1 MRKVCKIILIILF
14 YVFMFWGLVN
24 GVKSVLH
31 KTNKC
36 NCNCDKTEKV
46 VEVMKKEPMESIKIE
61 VKENAITKTVDNEAK
76 KTSNNKLKK
85 TSNNKLK
92 KTSNNKIKKTS
103 NNKIKKTSNNKIKK
117 TISKTT
123 KSNIKKVSNKKVS
136 KSDYKKY
143 AHDLIINTYK
153 WSEADYSAL
162 VKLWNKESGWN
173 PNSHNSSSGA
183 HGIPQALPASKMK
196 SEGSDYYTNGYTQIR
211 WGLKYIKNRYGTPS
225 KAWRHF
231 QNKNWY

>member
-46 VEVMKKEPMESIKIE
+46 VEVIKEVATEETKVE
-61 VKENAITKTVDNEAK
+61 VKEEKKEKPKKEKPKEQTKTKTVTNNNTQ
-76 KTSNNKLKK
+76 KTAPAV
-85 TSNNKLK
+85 TG
-92 KTSNNKIKKTS
+92 
-103 NNKIKKTSNNKIKK
+103 
-117 TISKTT
+117 T
-123 KSNIKKVSNKKVS
+123 KAEYQAYAYDLVLNQYLWSE
-136 KSDYKKY
+136 SDYQ
-143 AHDLIINTYK
+143 
-153 WSEADYSAL
+153 AL
-162 VKLWNKESGWN
+162 VNLWERESNWNANAHNK
-173 PNSHNSSSGA
+173 SSGA
-183 HGIPQALPASKMK
+183 HGIPQSLPASKMS

-211 WGLKYIKNRYGTPS
+211 WGLKYIKERYGSPS
-225 KAWRHF
+225 AAWQHF

>member
-46 VEVMKKEPMESIKIE
+46 VEVIKEVAAEETKVE
-61 VKENAITKTVDNEAK
+61 VKEEKKEEPKKEKPKEQTKTKTV
-76 KTSNNKLKK
+76 TNN
-85 TSNNKLK
+85 
-92 KTSNNKIKKTS
+92 
-103 NNKIKKTSNNKIKK
+103 
-117 TISKTT
+117 
-123 KSNIKKVSNKKVS
+123 
-136 KSDYKKY
+136 
-143 AHDLIINTYK
+143 NTYK
-153 WSEADYSAL
+153 SAQVVTGTKAEYQAYAYDLVLNQYLWSESDYQAL
-162 VKLWNKESGWN
+162 VHLWERESNWNANAHNK
-173 PNSHNSSSGA
+173 SSGA
-183 HGIPQALPASKMK
+183 HGIPQSLPASKMS

-211 WGLKYIKNRYGTPS
+211 WGLKYIKERYGSPS
-225 KAWRHF
+225 AAWQHF